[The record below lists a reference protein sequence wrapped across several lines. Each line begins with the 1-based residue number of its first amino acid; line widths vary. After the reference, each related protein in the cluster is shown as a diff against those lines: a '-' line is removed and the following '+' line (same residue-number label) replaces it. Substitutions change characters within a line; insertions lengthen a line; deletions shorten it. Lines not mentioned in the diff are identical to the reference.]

1 MKKKL
6 LIVLICT
13 FTIFIV
19 VECIIL
25 KINNNSIPLIVFHID
40 EKYSNNSK
48 QKEEIYYSLGFKIK
62 VKYYLDKDSSLDNYM
77 YNIIGKEFYLFNIIM
92 LWD

>member
-25 KINNNSIPLIVFHID
+25 KINNNSNPLIVFHID